1 MYKVWEKI
9 KNNKEKIFEILAIL
23 LIIIFSISISPKT
36 MQNDTYY
43 TVTIGKLITENGV
56 DMKDHFSW
64 HERITIYIS
73 SLAL

>member
-56 DMKDHFSW
+56 DMKGEQD
-64 HERITIYIS
+64 E
-73 SLAL
+73 